1 MSRQRARLDPRALR
15 WKPRTGFSGSACM
28 YFPFINP
35 FFHSASVASA
45 AHLLQQYWIVSRL
58 SLSNTTPSHVSGCN
72 SPQCGHGT
80 FHSPCELCW
89 YSNSILEVPLFP
101 GVDTYTSLLF
111 QKVVSR
117 SDARKSGSPSVP
129 AVAGYLSTSSA
140 SSTCTGREAREVGLF
155 APTMAILPP
164 GNTFSSM
171 VFPAPRRS
179 LIIPRNTG
187 VSCMDFA
194 SLFLEKLSAIVIVGC
209 IIRIGTGS

>member
-1 MSRQRARLDPRALR
+1 MEIFLALKRATDEALE
-15 WKPRTGFSGSACM
+15 
-28 YFPFINP
+28 
-35 FFHSASVASA
+35 
-45 AHLLQQYWIVSRL
+45 
-58 SLSNTTPSHVSGCN
+58 
-72 SPQCGHGT
+72 
-80 FHSPCELCW
+80 ELADFDG
-89 YSNSILEVPLFP
+89 L
-101 GVDTYTSLLF
+101 
-111 QKVVSR
+111 
-117 SDARKSGSPSVP
+117 
-129 AVAGYLSTSSA
+129 AGYLSTSSA
-140 SSTCTGREAREVGLF
+140 SSTCTGREAREEGLF